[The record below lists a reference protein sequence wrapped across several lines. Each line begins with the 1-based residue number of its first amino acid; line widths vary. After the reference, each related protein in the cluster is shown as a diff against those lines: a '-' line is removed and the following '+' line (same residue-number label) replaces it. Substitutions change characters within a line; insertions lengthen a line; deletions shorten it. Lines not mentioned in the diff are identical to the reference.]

1 MAKSVLIF
9 GGSRGIGAATAL
21 YFAEKGYKV
30 AITYNNSG
38 YAAKIMQQDMQAN
51 GKEFIAIPCDVTS
64 SVQVDSAIKQAV
76 LAFGRLDAIINN
88 AGIAEQKLITD
99 VTDAD
104 WQKMLNTNLSGVF
117 YACRSAAKVMVNQK
131 SGSIVNVSSIW
142 GITGASCEVAYSA
155 TKAGIIGLTKALAK
169 ELGPSNI
176 RINCVAP
183 GVIDTEM
190 NNNLD
195 IGALADLADE
205 TPLGRIGTTEEVAKA
220 IYYLANDADF
230 ITGQVLSP
238 NGGIVI

>member
-38 YAAKIMQQDMQAN
+38 YAAKIMQQNITAN
-51 GKEFIAIPCDVTS
+51 GGEFIVIPCDVTS

-76 LAFGRLDAIINN
+76 SAFGRLDAVINN

-99 VTDAD
+99 VTDTD

-131 SGSIVNVSSIW
+131 NGSIVNVSSIW

-169 ELGPSNI
+169 ELGPSNV
-176 RINCVAP
+176 RVNCVAP

-190 NNNLD
+190 NSNLD

-238 NGGIVI
+238 NGGIVV

>member
-38 YAAKIMQQDMQAN
+38 YAAKIMQQNITAN
-51 GKEFIAIPCDVTS
+51 GGEFIVIPCDVTS

-76 LAFGRLDAIINN
+76 SAFGRLDAVINN

-99 VTDAD
+99 VTDTD
-104 WQKMLNTNLSGVF
+104 WKKMLNTNLSGVF

-131 SGSIVNVSSIW
+131 NGSIVNVSSIW
-142 GITGASCEVAYSA
+142 GITGASCEVAYSG

-169 ELGPSNI
+169 ELGPSNV
-176 RINCVAP
+176 RVNCVAP

-190 NNNLD
+190 NSNLD

>member
-38 YAAKIMQQDMQAN
+38 YAAKIMQQNITAN
-51 GKEFIAIPCDVTS
+51 GGEFIVIPCDVTS

-76 LAFGRLDAIINN
+76 SAFGRLDAVINN

-131 SGSIVNVSSIW
+131 NGSIVNVSSIW

-169 ELGPSNI
+169 ELGPSNV
-176 RINCVAP
+176 RVNCVAP

-190 NNNLD
+190 NSNLD

>member
-1 MAKSVLIF
+1 MSENGTYHWTCPKKSGDNNPAPNGRKLLRRIAFAAVVLVLFIM
-9 GGSRGIGAATAL
+9 
-21 YFAEKGYKV
+21 
-30 AITYNNSG
+30 ITTCFY
-38 YAAKIMQQDMQAN
+38 
-51 GKEFIAIPCDVTS
+51 T
-64 SVQVDSAIKQAV
+64 VDDKQQAV
-76 LAFGRLDAIINN
+76 VTTFG
-88 AGIAEQKLITD
+88 KVTD

-131 SGSIVNVSSIW
+131 NGSIVNVSSIW

-169 ELGPSNI
+169 ELGPSNV
-176 RINCVAP
+176 RVNCVAP

-190 NNNLD
+190 NSNLD

-238 NGGIVI
+238 NGGIVV

>member
-38 YAAKIMQQDMQAN
+38 YAAKIMQQNITAN
-51 GKEFIAIPCDVTS
+51 GGEFIVIPCDVTS

-76 LAFGRLDAIINN
+76 SAFGRLDAVINN

-99 VTDAD
+99 VTDAG

-131 SGSIVNVSSIW
+131 NGSIVNVSSIW

-169 ELGPSNI
+169 ELGPSNV
-176 RINCVAP
+176 RVNCVAP

-190 NNNLD
+190 NSNLD

-238 NGGIVI
+238 NGGIVV

>member
-38 YAAKIMQQDMQAN
+38 YAAKIMQQNITAN
-51 GKEFIAIPCDVTS
+51 GGEFIVIPCDVTS

-76 LAFGRLDAIINN
+76 SAFGRLDAVINN

-131 SGSIVNVSSIW
+131 NGSIVNVSSIW

-169 ELGPSNI
+169 ELGPSNV
-176 RINCVAP
+176 RVNCVAP

-190 NNNLD
+190 NSKLD

-220 IYYLANDADF
+220 IYYLASDADF

-238 NGGIVI
+238 NGGIVV

>member
-38 YAAKIMQQDMQAN
+38 YAAKIMQQNITAN
-51 GKEFIAIPCDVTS
+51 GGEFIVIPCDVTS

-76 LAFGRLDAIINN
+76 SAFGRLDAVINN

-131 SGSIVNVSSIW
+131 NGSIVNVSSIW

-169 ELGPSNI
+169 ELGPSNV
-176 RINCVAP
+176 RVNCVAP

-190 NNNLD
+190 NSNLD

-238 NGGIVI
+238 NGGIVV

>member
-51 GKEFIAIPCDVTS
+51 GKEFIAIPCDVTN
-64 SVQVDSAIKQAV
+64 SVQIDSAIKQAV
-76 LAFGRLDAIINN
+76 SAFGGLDAVVNN
-88 AGIAEQKLITD
+88 AGIASQNIITD

-117 YACRSAAKVMVNQK
+117 YACRSATKVMVSQK

-176 RINCVAP
+176 RVNCVAP

-220 IYYLANDADF
+220 IYYLVNDADF

>member
-38 YAAKIMQQDMQAN
+38 YAAKIMQQNMVAN
-51 GKEFIAIPCDVTS
+51 GVEFIAIPCDVTS
-64 SVQVDSAIKQAV
+64 SVQVDSAIKQTV
-76 LAFGRLDAIINN
+76 SAFGGLDAVINN

-117 YACRSAAKVMVNQK
+117 YACRSASKVMVNQK
-131 SGSIVNVSSIW
+131 NGSIVNVSSIW

-176 RINCVAP
+176 RVNCVAP

-190 NNNLD
+190 NSNLD
-195 IGALADLADE
+195 IGALAALADE

-238 NGGIVI
+238 NGGIVV

>member
-51 GKEFIAIPCDVTS
+51 GKEFIAIPCDVTN
-64 SVQVDSAIKQAV
+64 SVQIDSAIKQAV
-76 LAFGRLDAIINN
+76 LAFGRLDAVVNN
-88 AGIAEQKLITD
+88 AGIANQNIITD
-99 VTDAD
+99 VTDDD

-117 YACRSAAKVMVNQK
+117 YACRSATKVMVNQK

-176 RINCVAP
+176 RVNCVAP

-190 NNNLD
+190 NSNLD
-195 IGALADLADE
+195 IASLAALADE

-220 IYYLANDADF
+220 IYYLVNDADF
-230 ITGQVLSP
+230 ITGQILSP

>member
-38 YAAKIMQQDMQAN
+38 YAAKIMQQNITAN
-51 GKEFIAIPCDVTS
+51 GGEFIVIPCDVTS

-76 LAFGRLDAIINN
+76 SAFGRLDAVINN

-99 VTDAD
+99 VTDTD

-117 YACRSAAKVMVNQK
+117 YACSSAAKVMVNQK
-131 SGSIVNVSSIW
+131 NGSIVNVSSIW

-169 ELGPSNI
+169 ELGPSNV
-176 RINCVAP
+176 RVNCVAP

-190 NNNLD
+190 NSNLD

-238 NGGIVI
+238 NGGIVV